1 MLIHC
6 VIFCKLPEFK
16 HWYLGLVWFKT
27 NLLYSGST
35 HIRYRG
41 QSLGTSYMYWVTI
54 NLPSL
59 YEHNM
64 HLLSIWPF
72 NVQIALFV
80 GKSRVCMEAKI
91 FEMIHKNTN
100 VPQSM
105 CTLSRSSLLSHQD
118 NHLPHLCTQWCLWT
132 PPSWSWYHAGCW
144 KALETG
150 NQTGKEE
157 GGGDIGEV
165 PLTVML
171 YLPKKPSS
179 CSICPLQHVKGR
191 YIASHAQYTY
201 ATPDIMSISLE
212 SRMQVIC

>member
-1 MLIHC
+1 
-6 VIFCKLPEFK
+6 
-16 HWYLGLVWFKT
+16 
-27 NLLYSGST
+27 
-35 HIRYRG
+35 
-41 QSLGTSYMYWVTI
+41 
-54 NLPSL
+54 
-59 YEHNM
+59 
-64 HLLSIWPF
+64 
-72 NVQIALFV
+72 
-80 GKSRVCMEAKI
+80 MEAKI

-118 NHLPHLCTQWCLWT
+118 DHLPHLCTQWCLWT

-165 PLTVML
+165 PLTVMFT
-171 YLPKKPSS
+171 SS
-179 CSICPLQHVKGR
+179 KAALVMQNCPLQHVKGR

-212 SRMQVIC
+212 LRMQVIC